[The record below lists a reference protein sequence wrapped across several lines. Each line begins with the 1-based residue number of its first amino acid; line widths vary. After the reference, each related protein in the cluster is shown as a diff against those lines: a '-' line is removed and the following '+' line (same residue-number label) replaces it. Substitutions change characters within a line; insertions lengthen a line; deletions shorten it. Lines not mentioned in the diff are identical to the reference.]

1 MWRILPSSG
10 TPKGS
15 WGSKAG
21 KGELEDWRRRDKM
34 KNGLRAFDSDM
45 HVYDSADLYEKY
57 MNSKWGDRI
66 PRGQRNGKHGRVE
79 FQLGGGTKLRAI
91 SDVIDHGQKQVADR
105 YGFAVER
112 DYDAVSQVQA
122 LEKEGLDVALLF
134 RTSPLHCDDS
144 FEPEYAN
151 DLCLAWNSWIADFCK
166 ENPNRLKASALI
178 TLHDVALAI
187 EEVRRVVNQ
196 LGVTALSLCPEPV
209 NGKRIHDRYY
219 DPLWAE
225 IEKLGVTLCFHPPA
239 RPKQDQVANK
249 FFGHPNAN
257 IVAMAL
263 RNPVELILA
272 VSSFCAGGVLEK
284 FPNLKVAFL
293 EGNCAWL
300 PWLLYRLDERA
311 KLHGPLADVPLSK
324 KPSDYFLRK
333 CFISGDPDEYLVSDV
348 IRRIGD
354 DNLVIS
360 TDYPHIDAHF
370 PHALDE
376 FFEIEDVSDMSR
388 RKILWDNCARLYN
401 LERS

>member
-1 MWRILPSSG
+1 
-10 TPKGS
+10 
-15 WGSKAG
+15 
-21 KGELEDWRRRDKM
+21 M

-45 HVYDSADLYEKY
+45 HVYDPAFLYEKY
-57 MNSKWGDRI
+57 MNPKWGDRI

-79 FQLGGGTKLRAI
+79 FQLGGGERLRAI
-91 SDVIDHGQKQVADR
+91 TDVIDHGQKQVADR
-105 YGFAVER
+105 YDFAVER
-112 DYDAVSQVQA
+112 DYDAASQVKA
-122 LEKEGLDVALLF
+122 MDMEGLDVAVLF

-166 ENPNRLKASALI
+166 ENPSRLRASALI

-219 DPLWAE
+219 DPVWAE
-225 IEKLGVTLCFHPPA
+225 IEKLGVALCFHPPA

-284 FPNLKVAFL
+284 FPNLRVAFL

-311 KLHGPLADVPLSK
+311 ELHGPLADVPLSK
-324 KPSDYFLRK
+324 KPSEYFLRQ
-333 CFISGDPDEYLVSDV
+333 CFISLDPDEYLVSDV
-348 IRRIGD
+348 IKRIGD

-376 FFEIEDVSDMSR
+376 FLEIEDVSDMSR
-388 RKILWDNCARLYN
+388 RKILWDNCTRLYN
-401 LERS
+401 LE

>member
-1 MWRILPSSG
+1 
-10 TPKGS
+10 
-15 WGSKAG
+15 
-21 KGELEDWRRRDKM
+21 M

-45 HVYDSADLYEKY
+45 HVYDPAFLYERY
-57 MNSKWGDRI
+57 MNPKWGDRI
-66 PRGQRNGKHGRVE
+66 PRGKRNGKHGRVE
-79 FQLGGGTKLRAI
+79 FQLGGGERLRAI
-91 SDVIDHGQKQVADR
+91 TDVIDHGQKQVADR
-105 YGFAVER
+105 YDFAVER
-112 DYDAVSQVQA
+112 DYDAVSQVKA
-122 LEKEGLDVALLF
+122 MDMEGLDVAVLF

-151 DLCLAWNSWIADFCK
+151 DLCRAWNGWIADFCK
-166 ENPNRLKASALI
+166 ENPSRLKASALI
-178 TLHDVALAI
+178 TLHDVDLAI
-187 EEVRRVVNQ
+187 EEVRRAVNH
-196 LGVTALSLCPEPV
+196 LGITALSLCPEPV

-225 IEKLGVTLCFHPPA
+225 IEKLGVALCFHPPA

-284 FPNLKVAFL
+284 FPNLRVAFL

-324 KPSDYFLRK
+324 KPSEYFLRQ
-333 CFISGDPDEYLVSDV
+333 CFISLDPDEYLVSDV
-348 IRRIGD
+348 IKRIGD

-376 FFEIEDVSDMSR
+376 FLAIEDVSDMSR
-388 RKILWDNCARLYN
+388 RKILWDNCKRLYN
-401 LERS
+401 LE